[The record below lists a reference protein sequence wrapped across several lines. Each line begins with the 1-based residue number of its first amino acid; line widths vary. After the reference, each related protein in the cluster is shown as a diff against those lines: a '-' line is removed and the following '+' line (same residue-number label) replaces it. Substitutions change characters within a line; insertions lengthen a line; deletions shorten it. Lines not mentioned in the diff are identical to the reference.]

1 MFGSVRR
8 IGIRLLATG
17 LPVWLALSEVA
28 LAQRGRPGG
37 PPFPRPGRG
46 GGGGPAAVPEIDGDL
61 AANALLVLFAGILIL
76 TARRREP
83 ETT

>member
-17 LPVWLALSEVA
+17 LPAWLALSEVA
-28 LAQRGRPGG
+28 LTQRSSPG

-76 TARRREP
+76 TARRRRP